1 MLTPAGGTDRGP
13 SLGAPDSGFV
23 GWDTQC
29 WKTRYAIER
38 YWVLQSRRTSP
49 TPGVRPPGGQ
59 VAALRDGSTTSSP
72 RGGNDFGDG
81 DAKKEAVGDPDV
93 ALGSR
98 VDPVEAA
105 VAGRV
110 VAHAMNPCSP
120 DAPGMNAVSLGACA
134 PGTDGLGRRLDE
146 DPGESMT
153 SSPRGGDASVGC
165 GSKAGAVGDPRVSSG
180 SRTAPVEAVVAGPV
194 VEPDMSPCRSDAP
207 GMDADSLSAGA
218 KGTDELDLRWAED
231 PSLWYSDPDHGV
243 EVYDCAAGWEAFPP
257 ADVPDPGGE
266 LGEGI
271 RSIV

>member
-1 MLTPAGGTDRGP
+1 M
-13 SLGAPDSGFV
+13 
-23 GWDTQC
+23 
-29 WKTRYAIER
+29 
-38 YWVLQSRRTSP
+38 
-49 TPGVRPPGGQ
+49 
-59 VAALRDGSTTSSP
+59 
-72 RGGNDFGDG
+72 
-81 DAKKEAVGDPDV
+81 GDPRV

-98 VDPVEAA
+98 AVPVEAA

-110 VAHAMNPCSP
+110 VAHDMNPCSP

-207 GMDADSLSAGA
+207 GMDADSLGAGA
-218 KGTDELDLRWAED
+218 KGTDELDRRLAED
-231 PSLWYSDPDHGV
+231 PRRWFRDPVHGV
-243 EVYDCAAGWEAFPP
+243 EVYDWEDGWEDFRS
-257 ADVPDPGGE
+257 ADVPVPGGE